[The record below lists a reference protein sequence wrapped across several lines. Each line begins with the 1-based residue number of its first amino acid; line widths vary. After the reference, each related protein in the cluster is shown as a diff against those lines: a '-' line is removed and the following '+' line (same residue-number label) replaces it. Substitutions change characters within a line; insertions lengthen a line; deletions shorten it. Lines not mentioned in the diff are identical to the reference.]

1 VLLFLGVG
9 LQQTYSQNY
18 KFKTSGVSVLEKNE
32 RGKWGKWSDLQ
43 LVNIVS
49 LDTKKSR
56 IVIYSEVIQLFEIIQ
71 YQATE
76 ENDTDVVYS
85 LPARIITEMIVLFP

>member
-1 VLLFLGVG
+1 
-9 LQQTYSQNY
+9 
-18 KFKTSGVSVLEKNE
+18 
-32 RGKWGKWSDLQ
+32 
-43 LVNIVS
+43 VNILVS

-76 ENDTDVVYS
+76 ENDTDVVYLACKDNNGDDCTS
-85 LPARIITEMIVLFP
+85 SMGNSRIIESNCTLITGIGLYLQYF

>member
-1 VLLFLGVG
+1 
-9 LQQTYSQNY
+9 
-18 KFKTSGVSVLEKNE
+18 
-32 RGKWGKWSDLQ
+32 
-43 LVNIVS
+43 VNILVS

-76 ENDTDVVYS
+76 ENDTDVVYLACKDNNGDDCT
-85 LPARIITEMIVLFP
+85 LPWETRIIESNCTLITGIGLYLQYF

>member
-1 VLLFLGVG
+1 MVRLTISEYLSFIR
-9 LQQTYSQNY
+9 Y
-18 KFKTSGVSVLEKNE
+18 K
-32 RGKWGKWSDLQ
+32 
-43 LVNIVS
+43 
-49 LDTKKSR
+49 KKR